1 MIRKIKRWLIERIL
15 PVWAREE
22 LMAEI
27 ERLKES
33 NRQLTAERDRL
44 NAYIEGL
51 ETGIRAQRRI
61 VINNGEMKK

>member
-1 MIRKIKRWLIERIL
+1 MIKRLKRWLIERIL

-27 ERLKES
+27 EKLKES
-33 NRQLTAERDRL
+33 NQQLAAERDRL

-51 ETGIRAQRRI
+51 EAGIRAQRRI

>member
-33 NRQLTAERDRL
+33 NQQLAAERDRL

-51 ETGIRAQRRI
+51 EAGIRAQRRI
-61 VINNGEMKK
+61 IINNGEVKK

>member
-1 MIRKIKRWLIERIL
+1 MIKKLKRWLIERIL

-33 NRQLTAERDRL
+33 NRQLVAERDRL

-61 VINNGEMKK
+61 IINNGEVKK